1 MGIKNFS
8 KTFAAIKALKNYKEL
23 SNKIIAIDAMT
34 ELYRAALGAKNVKEL
49 TDANGRPTI
58 HIKTLLAVIIEMH
71 QNNVDQIWVFD
82 HSQEHDTDFHNPMKL
97 GELQKRKK
105 RKEMAIEQIKSLSD
119 LPSEDPLFSDD
130 ETQVVSD
137 KPEEVKDKEVKDKE
151 VKDKEV
157 KDKELKDKEVKD
169 KEVKDKI
176 ASLEKQ
182 MFSVSKDMINDLK
195 IILTLL
201 NIKYIE
207 APYGFEGESIASY
220 LTEIDRAHAVFS
232 GDTDPLAYGAK
243 MLYRR
248 NPRDKLI
255 YLYTIDSVLSQIS
268 DANSRYQNPSM
279 DDFLK
284 AAVILGTDAC
294 EKTPGIGPMTVLKK
308 MHTVKLTDQ
317 QTSAIQEFKKR
328 PNIDDILVHNIN
340 KQQFIEADIP
350 QLTEWLVNE
359 KSFSSTRVKDM
370 FEKALKPSA
379 VKTKQHSKN
388 IKKQKKEPDHCEI
401 TELDD

>member
-137 KPEEVKDKEVKDKE
+137 KPE
-151 VKDKEV
+151 
-157 KDKELKDKEVKD
+157 EVKD